1 MASEFSSTI
10 KDCYGNEYEVQ
21 RMSPNGLCG
30 FSCFAY
36 SLTGDMYACMQTV
49 EDSLRAFER
58 NPRLFIEETKFGKRN
73 RNLSIYERH
82 MRVTVANVGVQSVPS
97 IFWIQ
102 RTAIFRHL
110 Q

>member
-58 NPRLFIEETKFGKRN
+58 NPRQFIEETV
-73 RNLSIYERH
+73 SI
-82 MRVTVANVGVQSVPS
+82 
-97 IFWIQ
+97 
-102 RTAIFRHL
+102 HL
-110 Q
+110 